1 MTEAKT
7 RPTQMDRGLI
17 DQARIDQASTAI
29 SESDFLELR
38 GVNVARGERMVLH
51 DVNLTVKTGQH
62 VAILGP
68 NGCGKSTLIMVMI
81 CQVYPI
87 VQAEMRVRIFGRE
100 RWDLTELRRHFGVVG
115 AELPGERTAVTT
127 GLDAVTAG
135 FFSASTLWPNLHVT
149 PEMRARS
156 WEALE
161 RMEATRLANQRV
173 GEMSAGEKRRIVIA
187 RALVHRPKQLL
198 LDEPSNALDLAAQR
212 ELRQTLQRLAQEG
225 TGLVLVTHHLGD
237 ILPEIERVI
246 LMRSG
251 RIVGD
256 GPRQELL
263 TETRLSEL
271 FGAPVRIGHDEQWLH
286 SW

>member
-1 MTEAKT
+1 MTEANIKHT
-7 RPTQMDRGLI
+7 EVNLGRMDQGR
-17 DQARIDQASTAI
+17 TAI
-29 SESDFLELR
+29 GESDFLELCA
-38 GVNVARGERMVLH
+38 VNVARGERVVLH
-51 DVNLTVKTGQH
+51 DVNLTVKTGEH

-68 NGCGKSTLIMVMI
+68 NGCGKSTLIMAMT

-87 VQAEMRVRIFGRE
+87 VQAQMRVRIFGRE

-161 RMEATRLANQRV
+161 RMEATRLANQLV

-187 RALVHRPKQLL
+187 RALVHRPNQLL
-198 LDEPSNALDLAAQR
+198 RDEPSNALDLAAQR
-212 ELRQTLQRLAQEG
+212 ELRQTMRRLAQEG

-256 GPRQELL
+256 GPRKDLL

-271 FGAPVRIGHDEQWLH
+271 FGAPVRIGHDEEWLH

>member
-87 VQAEMRVRIFGRE
+87 VEPRMRVRIFGRE
-100 RWDLTELRRHFGVVG
+100 RWDLAELRRHFGVVG

-212 ELRQTLQRLAQEG
+212 ELRHTLQRLAGEG

-256 GPRQELL
+256 GPRQQLL